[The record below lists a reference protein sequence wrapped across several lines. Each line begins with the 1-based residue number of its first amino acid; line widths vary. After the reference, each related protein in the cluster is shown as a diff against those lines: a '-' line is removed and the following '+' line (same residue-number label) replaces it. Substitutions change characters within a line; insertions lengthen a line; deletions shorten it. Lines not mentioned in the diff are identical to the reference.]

1 MGASRLGRGRAS
13 TSASSTGPDSA
24 TYKCRCFPQRTPEIL
39 TIDFDLLR
47 IKPGDRILDL
57 GSGEG
62 RHTHHLSYMG
72 HRVLSIDLDPG
83 ELKKNRERWLELK
96 WMEGGHDFGHAD
108 FMLADGD
115 RLPFPDDTFDHIICT
130 EVVEHVPDP
139 AVTMAELHRILKPGG
154 NLAVSTP
161 AMLPEMACWKLSWE
175 YWHAPGGHVRIFKP
189 GALGELV
196 READFKLFSLRH
208 KHALHSIWW
217 ILRCAYGLPNDRAI
231 VPRVWLK
238 VVIEPAMFRR
248 SKFWDRIERVCDWF
262 FPKSVVAYG
271 RKLGVRSRPVEVE
284 SDARELSEAAAR

>member
-1 MGASRLGRGRAS
+1 MS
-13 TSASSTGPDSA
+13 TSANSTARASGHSKSR
-24 TYKCRCFPQRTPEIL
+24 YSPQRTPEIL

-62 RHTHHLSYMG
+62 RHTHHLSYIG
-72 HRVLSIDLDPG
+72 HRVLSIDLDLG
-83 ELKKNRERWLELK
+83 ELRKNRERWLELRGDSET
-96 WMEGGHDFGHAD
+96 MGHAD
-108 FMLADGD
+108 FMRADGD
-115 RLPFPDDTFDHIICT
+115 RLPFPDDTFDHIVCT

-189 GALGELV
+189 GALGQLV

-217 ILRCAYGLPNDRAI
+217 VLRCAFGLPNDRAI

-238 VVIEPAMFRR
+238 VVIEPAMFRH
-248 SKFWDRIERVCDWF
+248 SKFWDRVERICDWF

-271 RKLGVRSRPVEVE
+271 RKPGVRPQPVEVE
-284 SDARELSEAAAR
+284 ADIRELSEAAAR